1 MNVNADSQAR
11 IAIVEDD
18 DAVRDSL
25 TRLLEASGY
34 APDPF
39 SEGTSFLAS
48 IRSSAPDVVI
58 LDLQLPGMTGLQI
71 QGVLRER
78 LPTTPVIFLTAYGT
92 VPASVAAMR
101 TGAVDFLEKPADP
114 MFLLEAVDRAVQL
127 ARREQISKVLQEKA
141 RVRLDAL
148 SPREAQVMELLVQG
162 ASSKRI
168 TQELGI
174 ALQTA
179 KVHRM
184 RVMRKLEV
192 DSLSELVRLVD
203 QAEGRF
209 ASDPLADDSD
219 PSSHM
224 VRA

>member
-1 MNVNADSQAR
+1 MTVGVHSKAR

-25 TRLLEASGY
+25 TRLLDASGY
-34 APDPF
+34 DSLPY

-48 IRSSAPDVVI
+48 LRGTTPDVVI
-58 LDLQLPGMTGLQI
+58 LDLQLPGMSGLQI
-71 QGVLRER
+71 QSVLQER
-78 LPTTPVIFLTAYGT
+78 LPTTPVLFLTAYGT

-114 MFLLEAVDRAVQL
+114 SFLLDALERAVQL
-127 ARREQISKVLQEKA
+127 ARKEQSSKVLQQAAQE
-141 RVRLDAL
+141 RISVL
-148 SPREAQVMELLVQG
+148 SPRETEVMRLLCEG

-168 TQELGI
+168 TLELGI

-184 RVMRKLEV
+184 RVMRKLNV

-203 QAEGRF
+203 QSEGRIYEETVPGNG
-209 ASDPLADDSD
+209 ASSTP
-219 PSSHM
+219 HG
-224 VRA
+224 